1 MGSGQAKKFKCEIR
15 YVKRVNCTVANRCTE
30 YDSLHYDDLRNGS
43 SAANSDIVIFY
54 LSAFLL
60 KEIYHNFYSGSPGL
74 HCNGE
79 VMIS

>member
-1 MGSGQAKKFKCEIR
+1 MGLDQTKKFKCEIR

-30 YDSLHYDDLRNGS
+30 YDSLHYDDSRNGS

-60 KEIYHNFYSGSPGL
+60 KEIYHNFLLGFSRATL
-74 HCNGE
+74 
-79 VMIS
+79 VK

>member
-30 YDSLHYDDLRNGS
+30 YDSLHFEDSRNGS
-43 SAANSDIVIFY
+43 SAAKEGSDIVISY

-60 KEIYHNFYSGSPGL
+60 KEIYHNLLLGFSRAKL
-74 HCNGE
+74 
-79 VMIS
+79 VK